1 MMKGFKPEGELCQSS
16 KVVVSIVQHDHEG
29 SLINYTDFVTSS
41 LSVDNAWDFKLR
53 SQEGRRYISVR
64 LILLLTL
71 TLRLFPVVAI

>member
-53 SQEGRRYISVR
+53 SQGRRYISVR
-64 LILLLTL
+64 LILILTL
-71 TLRLFPVVAI
+71 TLWLFPVVAI